1 MKQEKAYLEAFDLY
15 ADALYRHCYYRVSD
29 KERAQDIVSE
39 TFMKTWDYLVKGNT
53 IDTFRPFLYRTLNHL
68 IIDEYRKKK
77 SESLDTLLGEREV
90 PESSFE
96 ELVGDGREEIEFAL
110 DAKQIPAL
118 LEQMPLN
125 HREVIM
131 MRYVDGLMPAEIAE
145 ILDTP
150 VNTVSV
156 RIHRS
161 LAWLVENAQSPETHE
176 KMKQGPVSKRGR
188 KRRR

>member
-1 MKQEKAYLEAFDLY
+1 MKQEQAYLEAFELY
-15 ADALYRHCYYRVSD
+15 ADALYRHCYFRVSD
-29 KERAQDIVSE
+29 KERAQDIVSD

-53 IDTFRPFLYRTLNHL
+53 VDNFRPFLYRTLNHL

-77 SESLDTLLGEREV
+77 TESLDTLLGEREV
-90 PESSFE
+90 PEGSFE
-96 ELVGDGREEIEFAL
+96 ELVVGGREEMEFAL

-145 ILDTP
+145 ILEAP

-156 RIHRS
+156 RIHRG
-161 LAWLVENAQSPETHE
+161 LAWLIENAQTKETFRNVQQR
-176 KMKQGPVSKRGR
+176 KKGK
-188 KRRR
+188 KRRK